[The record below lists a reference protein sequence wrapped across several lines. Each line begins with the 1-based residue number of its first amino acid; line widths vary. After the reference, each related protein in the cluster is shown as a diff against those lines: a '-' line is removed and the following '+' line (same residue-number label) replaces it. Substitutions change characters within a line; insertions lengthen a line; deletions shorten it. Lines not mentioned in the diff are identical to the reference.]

1 MKNLKVPLLWVLL
14 FVFLSGEAILGMGEG
29 EFSKEKAQ
37 LIDLNLKRIARKNK
51 AGVFMRKVTFSEDEL
66 NSYLNLIYI
75 KRYTPEVTYVKL
87 SLIKNNYVSGMIKIK
102 LLGKKYEKI
111 PAFLRD
117 IELETSGKIECNRY
131 RMRVLFDSIKVNGTK
146 FSPEVLDEGFGAA
159 QSASKVKKSM
169 YDWFNFF
176 PGIKNIIVDDKK
188 VTIFY

>member
-1 MKNLKVPLLWVLL
+1 MKNLKVHLLWVLL